1 LGFATIGN
9 VAFVALEE
17 RHARLDAPYA
27 AGVVDIGACGLSME
41 ERHARLDAPYA
52 AGVVDIGACGL
63 SSNRSRRAE

>member
-27 AGVVDIGACGLSME
+27 AGVVDIGACGLS
-41 ERHARLDAPYA
+41 
-52 AGVVDIGACGL
+52 
-63 SSNRSRRAE
+63 SNRSRRAER